1 MNKIELFIAFWNVN
15 LSPPIGSKWNKS
27 PDSKRESIA
36 KVIDAMLDKN
46 LDFLC
51 LCEISPED
59 LNYIDRSISI
69 IQKGYDYK
77 IKYES
82 LNGLYFDTC
91 VIYKKSFEFIRMKTQ
106 TDGESRDKI
115 KAYQKYEFVNTYLNE
130 RIILYVAHWLSK
142 LRDNSE
148 RRRSVA
154 SYTRKDVLDEIEIS
168 NTTKFI
174 ILGDFNVEPYDTSIL
189 NGLRSTR
196 DKNVIKIN
204 PSLFYNPYWKFLPI
218 QKELPSGTLY
228 YSKEE
233 YHHWHI
239 FDQILFSGNFFK
251 DGWELEDKNVQILD
265 EAALIALNEDIITN
279 PSDHLPVL
287 AKLEKNNEFQS

>member
-15 LSPPIGSKWNKS
+15 LSPPVGKKWNKS
-27 PDSKRESIA
+27 SNSKRELIA
-36 KVIDAMLDKN
+36 KVINSLLDMK

-51 LCEISPED
+51 LCEISPDD
-59 LNYIDRSISI
+59 LSYIDHYISMI
-69 IQKGYDYK
+69 GKGYDYK
-77 IKYES
+77 IHYES

-91 VIYKKSFEFIRMKTQ
+91 VIYKNSFEFIQMKTQ

-115 KAYQKYEFVNTYLNE
+115 KAYQKYEFLSAALNE
-130 RIILYVAHWLSK
+130 RIVLYVAHWLSK

-154 SYTRKDVLDEIEIS
+154 SYTRKDVLDEIEKFNS
-168 NTTKFI
+168 TKFI
-174 ILGDFNVEPYDTSIL
+174 ILGDFNVEPYDSSLL

-196 DKNVIKIN
+196 DKNVIKSN

-218 QKELPSGTLY
+218 QKNLPSGTLY
-228 YSKEE
+228 YNKEE

-251 DGWELEDKNVQILD
+251 EGWDLDDENVQILD
-265 EAALIALNEDIITN
+265 ENSLIALNVELTSN

-287 AKLEKNNEFQS
+287 AKLEKINAIQS